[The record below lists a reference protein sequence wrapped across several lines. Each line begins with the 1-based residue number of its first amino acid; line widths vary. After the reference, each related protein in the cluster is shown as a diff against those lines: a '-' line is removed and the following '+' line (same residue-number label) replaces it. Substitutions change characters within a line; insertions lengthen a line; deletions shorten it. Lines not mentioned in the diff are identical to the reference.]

1 MAIDT
6 QPLHTPDTLATPAP
20 TSPDPHETAML
31 DAPWLDPTA
40 DALPLADHR
49 ARRRAIAVE
58 RAAPGRYL
66 ALTDGDETMLLEL
79 EREVTHIGRG
89 FTADLRL
96 EEHRV
101 SRRHAILV
109 QRGARV
115 RLLDDRS
122 ANGTFVN
129 GRRIIEAELRDGDV
143 ILIGPVA
150 VRYVE
155 VSLRAESSRV
165 RP

>member
-1 MAIDT
+1 MAIET
-6 QPLHTPDTLATPAP
+6 HRPIHLFEVPAP
-20 TSPDPHETAML
+20 TLSDPHETDSL
-31 DAPWLDPTA
+31 ESPWLEPVT
-40 DALPLADHR
+40 DALPLVGHR
-49 ARRRAIAVE
+49 ARRRAVPGE
-58 RAAPGRYL
+58 LAAPGRYL
-66 ALTDGDETMLLEL
+66 ELQDGETSQLVLLE
-79 EREVTHIGRG
+79 RPVTHLGRG
-89 FTADLRL
+89 FTADLRF

-129 GRRIIEAELRDGDV
+129 GRRIIESELRDGDV

-150 VRYVE
+150 LRYVE
-155 VSLRAESSRV
+155 IPLGIPD
-165 RP
+165 RPAA